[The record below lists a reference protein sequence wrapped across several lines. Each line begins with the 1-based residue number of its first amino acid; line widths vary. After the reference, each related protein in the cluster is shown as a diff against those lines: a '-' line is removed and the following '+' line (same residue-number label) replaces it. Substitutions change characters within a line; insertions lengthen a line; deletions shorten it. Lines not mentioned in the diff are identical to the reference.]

1 MLAGSAENSAR
12 SSGSDKSSD
21 NEGSSHTVTKK
32 RKYRVIKNGVYC
44 LVLASQQAAIKQGWQ
59 RRNSQKEA
67 PTKSHRIQVKSD
79 NRMLNLVGKEGASVF
94 HLQQRIPK

>member
-44 LVLASQQAAIKQGWQ
+44 LLASQQAAIKQGWQ

-79 NRMLNLVGKEGASVF
+79 NRMLNLVGKEEGI
-94 HLQQRIPK
+94 QG

>member
-44 LVLASQQAAIKQGWQ
+44 LLASQQAAIKQGWQ

-67 PTKSHRIQVKSD
+67 PTKKPQDPSEIRRQAAKLGWEKRRHTELKCSLI
-79 NRMLNLVGKEGASVF
+79 
-94 HLQQRIPK
+94 

>member
-12 SSGSDKSSD
+12 SSGSDESSD

-67 PTKSHRIQVKSD
+67 PTKKPQDPSEIRRQDAKLGWEKRRHTELKCSLI
-79 NRMLNLVGKEGASVF
+79 
-94 HLQQRIPK
+94 